1 MKRNRSG
8 LNQRFLN
15 SISGSCSIQA
25 VMLRMC
31 FGLVFVGLAVAAHTA
46 QSEESSFASDLEIL
60 TIQPVRSDAVWP
72 HPYRISMNIALTRS
86 ADTTPIGSGLSYTPR
101 LHPVANPK
109 KETTWPTNARWQIA
123 RNSDRISLSPLLR
136 FESEGERIE
145 IKPRRHSFQVVWR
158 KEFY

>member
-1 MKRNRSG
+1 M
-8 LNQRFLN
+8 FN

-60 TIQPVRSDAVWP
+60 TIQPVRSYAGWLL
-72 HPYRISMNIALTRS
+72 PYRISMNIALTRS
-86 ADTTPIGSGLSYTPR
+86 ADTAPAGSGLIHTPR

-109 KETTWPTNARWQIA
+109 KETAWPTNARWQIA
-123 RNSDRISLSPLLR
+123 RDSDRVSLSPLLR
-136 FESEGERIE
+136 FESVGERIE
-145 IKPRRHSFQVVWR
+145 IKPQLHSFRVVWR